1 MKATVRMGV
10 VGLGA
15 AGIRHARAC
24 RLTPVWFPDSH
35 ATVRRRVCA
44 DVDPAAAARA
54 ADQLGFERWT
64 TDWRDVI
71 SDPAV
76 DAIAVAT
83 PNNSHLEIIEAAAAA
98 GKHVLCEK
106 PVGLNPAQT
115 AAAAAAIES
124 AGIIFMVGYN
134 YRCIP
139 ALARTRTLIESGEI
153 GPPTHYRGRYFT
165 ASGTGSATPLSW
177 RHRRSVSGWGALAD
191 LLPHVIDTAQFLFGP
206 ITGVVADKQTFV
218 GQRPTTETGGG
229 PVGTGAVENEDYVSA
244 LARFANGAQGTL
256 EACRVICGPTNEMAF
271 ELNGSAG
278 SVKWS
283 LERMHELEIYTD
295 TGIAQ
300 GYAQAFANAGDGVHA
315 NFNPGAGNGPS
326 LMDLKA
332 IELHNFLCAILGRG
346 PASPGIAAALA
357 VARVQAAI
365 ARSWTSGTWERVG
378 SFDCPQAAPSRRRSM
393 KI

>member
-1 MKATVRMGV
+1 MKNAVRMGV

-24 RLTPVWFPDSH
+24 LLAPVWFPDSKIR
-35 ATVRRRVCA
+35 VQRQVCA
-44 DVDPAAAARA
+44 DVNPAAAAQA

-64 TDWRDVI
+64 ADWRDVV
-71 SDPAV
+71 SDPEV

-98 GKHVLCEK
+98 GKHILCEK
-106 PVGLNPAQT
+106 PVGLNPVQT
-115 AAAAAAIES
+115 AAAAAAIEA
-124 AGIIFMVGYN
+124 AGIVFMVGYN

-139 ALARTRTLIESGEI
+139 ALVRTRALIESDGI
-153 GPPTHYRGRYFT
+153 GQPTHYRGRYFT
-165 ASGTGSATPLSW
+165 ASGTRSSTPLSW
-177 RHRRSVSGWGALAD
+177 RHLRSVSGLGALAD
-191 LLPHVIDTAQFLFGP
+191 LMPHVIDTAQFLFGP
-206 ITGVVADKQTFV
+206 ITEVVADKRTFV
-218 GQRPTTETGGG
+218 EQRPAPGSAGGSAG
-229 PVGTGAVENEDYVSA
+229 LATVENEDYASA
-244 LARFANGAQGTL
+244 LVRFANGAQGTL
-256 EACRVICGPTNEMAF
+256 ESCRVICGPTNEMAF

-295 TGIAQ
+295 SGIAQ
-300 GYAQAFANAGDGVHA
+300 GYTQAFSQSGDGAHA

-332 IELHNFLCAILGRG
+332 IELQNFLNAVLGRAA
-346 PASPGIAAALA
+346 ASPGISAALA

-365 ARSWTSGTWERVG
+365 ARSWSSGTWECVG
-378 SFDCPQAAPSRRRSM
+378 PYDCP
-393 KI
+393 

>member
-1 MKATVRMGV
+1 MRSTVRMGV
-10 VGLGA
+10 IGLGA

-24 RLTPVWFPDSH
+24 LLAPVWFPDSNIE
-35 ATVRRRVCA
+35 VRRQVCA
-44 DVDPAAAARA
+44 DVDAAAAARA
-54 ADQLGFERWT
+54 ADQLGFGRWT
-64 TDWRDVI
+64 ADWRDVI
-71 SDPAV
+71 SDPEV

-83 PNNSHLEIIEAAAAA
+83 PNDSHLEIIEAAAAG

-115 AAAAAAIES
+115 AAAAAAIE
-124 AGIIFMVGYN
+124 AGGIVFMVGYN

-139 ALARTRTLIESGEI
+139 ALVRTRTLIESDGI
-153 GPPTHYRGRYFT
+153 GRPTHYRGRYFT
-165 ASGTGSATPLSW
+165 SSGTDSSTPLSW
-177 RHRRSVSGWGALAD
+177 RYLRSVSGNGTLAD
-191 LLPHVIDTAQFLFGP
+191 LMSHVIDTAQFLFGP
-206 ITGVVADKQTFV
+206 ITEVVGDKQTFV
-218 GQRPTTETGGG
+218 EQRPAPG
-229 PVGTGAVENEDYVSA
+229 PEGVSAGLAPVENEDYVSA

-256 EACRVICGPTNEMAF
+256 EGCRVICGPTNEMAF

-295 TGIAQ
+295 SSVAQ
-300 GYAQAFANAGDGVHA
+300 GYTQAFSQSGDGAHG

-332 IELHNFLCAILGRG
+332 IEMNNFLGAVLGRVS
-346 PASPGIAAALA
+346 ASPGISAALA

-365 ARSWTSGTWERVG
+365 ARSWASGTWERVG
-378 SFDCPQAAPSRRRSM
+378 SFDCP
-393 KI
+393 